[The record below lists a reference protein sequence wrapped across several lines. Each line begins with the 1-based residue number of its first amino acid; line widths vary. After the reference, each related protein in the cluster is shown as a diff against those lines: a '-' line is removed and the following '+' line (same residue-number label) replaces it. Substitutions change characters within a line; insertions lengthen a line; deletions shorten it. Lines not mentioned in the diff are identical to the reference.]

1 MLPLLFKR
9 SGPFLFLPLL
19 FPLNAAMGDF
29 FPGFDLNV
37 RLEDDDGNVPLD
49 LNELIMEDDNNN
61 GKQ

>member
-1 MLPLLFKR
+1 
-9 SGPFLFLPLL
+9 
-19 FPLNAAMGDF
+19 MGDF

-61 GKQ
+61 GKQQCQISFSVCAY